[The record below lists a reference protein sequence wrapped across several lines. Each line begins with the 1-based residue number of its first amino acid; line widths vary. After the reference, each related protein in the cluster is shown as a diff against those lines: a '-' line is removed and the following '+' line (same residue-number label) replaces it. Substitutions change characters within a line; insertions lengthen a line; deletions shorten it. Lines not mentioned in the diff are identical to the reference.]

1 MSPTS
6 QPLPTTGATP
16 PTPLQPEDFDELD
29 VLLDGLRERSPQVPQ
44 WEFCEGFMAALVCCR
59 SPIMPAEYWPVM
71 LDSEEPLSTLFGDAT
86 ALARFESLWAQR
98 WQEIT
103 AGLDAE
109 VDTLDDERAYCPQV
123 LDVRGAIAAMPPAE
137 RAEALGLAGEEAD
150 GEEPELPSFAQV
162 WALGFMLAVE
172 TWPEEWMP
180 PARDKEATRWMEE
193 AMASLAA
200 LCEDDAGPAE
210 VSAFETDEG
219 EDGPPSMSAA
229 RLEAFG
235 EGVWAV
241 YDLRQIGR
249 SLGPRVAQVRRD
261 ANTPGRNDLCH
272 CGSGKKFKKCH
283 GAG

>member
-1 MSPTS
+1 MSPS
-6 QPLPTTGATP
+6 STP
-16 PTPLQPEDFDELD
+16 PSANTAPTPLQPEDFDELD
-29 VLLDGLRERSPQVPQ
+29 TLLDGLRERSPQVPQ

-59 SPIMPAEYWPVM
+59 SPIMPAEYWPIV
-71 LDSEEPLSTLFGDAT
+71 LDTEQPLSALFDDAT
-86 ALARFESLWAQR
+86 AQARFEALWAQR

-109 VDTLDDERAYCPQV
+109 VETLDDERAYCPQV

-137 RAEALGLAGEEAD
+137 RAEALGLASDEAD
-150 GEEPELPSFAQV
+150 AEEPELPSFAQV

-172 TWPEEWMP
+172 SWPDEWTP

-193 AMASLAA
+193 AMTALAE

-210 VSAFETDEG
+210 VSAFENDDG

-235 EGVWAV
+235 EAVWAV

-261 ANTPGRNDLCH
+261 ANTLGRNDLCH